1 MGGVIHML
9 EETMVKV
16 GCDHP
21 RRPKRKKEIAMRI
34 EKMRMSTNMLST
46 RGSRMVV
53 LRGTVRCLL
62 NRTLKMEDIGVGC
75 GRSRKGEGWWMDVFR
90 GWVVGSGLTTSFEE
104 STSSNDGRNFEGADG
119 TNWKIQS

>member
-75 GRSRKGEGWWMDVFR
+75 GRSRKGEGVVDECFS
-90 GWVVGSGLTTSFEE
+90 WVVGSGFSGISGGL
-104 STSSNDGRNFEGADG
+104 N
-119 TNWKIQS
+119 

>member
-46 RGSRMVV
+46 RGSRRVV

-75 GRSRKGEGWWMDVFR
+75 GRSRKGEGVVDECFS
-90 GWVVGSGLTTSFEE
+90 WVGGGEWIALRLKSQPAAMMGVILKGLMVQIGF
-104 STSSNDGRNFEGADG
+104 N
-119 TNWKIQS
+119 

>member
-62 NRTLKMEDIGVGC
+62 NRTLKIEDIGVGC
-75 GRSRKGEGWWMDVFR
+75 GRSRRWSIEKGRGWWMI
-90 GWVVGSGLTTSFEE
+90 VVGGWWGL
-104 STSSNDGRNFEGADG
+104 GLV
-119 TNWKIQS
+119 